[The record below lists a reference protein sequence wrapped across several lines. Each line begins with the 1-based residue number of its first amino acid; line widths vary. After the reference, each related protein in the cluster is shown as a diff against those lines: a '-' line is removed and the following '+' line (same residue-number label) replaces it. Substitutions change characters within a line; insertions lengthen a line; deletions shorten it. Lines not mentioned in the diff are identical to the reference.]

1 MVVADT
7 CACAVDG
14 LRLCLVGS
22 DHCGVVD
29 CGLGL
34 AMAGSRAVRDS
45 EKEAERDEAQKLAQ
59 RTGVPLWGAFRV
71 IRGEVSLNELL
82 KSMMR
87 REKFQR
93 LQKGGLDPDL
103 AGHVAS
109 GSLPEWRANV
119 LQEMRTAGRAKFTRD
134 RIEMAHR
141 EKLPIAI
148 WAFGHDDW
156 QAGSITKARTYDFNF
171 LPDSGDEN
179 STVFKHDV
187 KMICHP
193 DDLATLQT
201 QRRFDKRVLNEG
213 LGASR
218 ERKDRYRPTD
228 EELSGARSKG
238 KDIRW
243 VFRDGTG
250 LDGRVLAFGRWDVDI
265 VVGGENGEFAPA
277 TVFFHALHPA
287 TAKQIQRVIR

>member
-1 MVVADT
+1 MVDVIR
-7 CACAVDG
+7 
-14 LRLCLVGS
+14 LRLVGS
-22 DHCGVVD
+22 RAGGLVDWRRGVIV
-29 CGLGL
+29 LR
-34 AMAGSRAVRDS
+34 SERDNV
-45 EKEAERDEAQKLAQ
+45 KEAERDEAQKLAQ

-71 IRGEVSLNELL
+71 VRGELSLNALL

-93 LQKGGLDPDL
+93 LQKSGLDPDL

-109 GSLPEWRANV
+109 GSLPEWRATV

-171 LPDSGDEN
+171 MPNSGDDG
-179 STVFKHDV
+179 STTFKHDV

-193 DDLATLQT
+193 DDLPTVRG

-218 ERKDRYRPTD
+218 ERKDRYRPSD
-228 EELSGARSKG
+228 EHLSSARSTG

-250 LDGRVLAFGRWDVDI
+250 IDGRILAFGRWDVD
-265 VVGGENGEFAPA
+265 VVISGPDGGFAPA

-287 TAKQIQRVIR
+287 TEKQIQRLIS